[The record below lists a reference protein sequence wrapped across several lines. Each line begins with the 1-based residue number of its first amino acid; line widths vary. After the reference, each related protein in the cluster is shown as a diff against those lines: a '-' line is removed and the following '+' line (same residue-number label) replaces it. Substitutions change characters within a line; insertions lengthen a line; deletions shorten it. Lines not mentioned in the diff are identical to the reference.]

1 MTERH
6 FCAPLCEI
14 CEVFE
19 FQLEP
24 FLQDRM
30 VMGSEFWIGLSLL
43 QIASPRFPDRMQ
55 CIRTRSHAMFTCY
68 PGTET
73 QVLDAAGQAI
83 AFKSFSVLG
92 GGVHTCTPW

>member
-1 MTERH
+1 
-6 FCAPLCEI
+6 
-14 CEVFE
+14 
-19 FQLEP
+19 
-24 FLQDRM
+24 M
-30 VMGSEFWIGLSLL
+30 VMGSEFWIGVSLL

-83 AFKSFSVLG
+83 YI
-92 GGVHTCTPW
+92 